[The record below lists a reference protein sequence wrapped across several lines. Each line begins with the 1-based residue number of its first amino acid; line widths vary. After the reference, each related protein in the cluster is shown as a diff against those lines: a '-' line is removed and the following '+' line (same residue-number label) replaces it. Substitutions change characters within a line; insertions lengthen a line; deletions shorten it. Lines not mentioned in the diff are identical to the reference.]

1 MADVVSLLDAKN
13 HLRITPTDTSN
24 DLALMGFIA
33 AADDVIEAECGITMP
48 KHFDETYDGGNF
60 VLYLRNKP
68 LLSVEQVQEGWGW
81 LNYELDF
88 QEVNT
93 VPAGD
98 MFAYSI
104 DSSDAACISRRSAG
118 NVSIPFVPG
127 RKNIRVW
134 YTAGRRSVPGSIRLA
149 ALELIAHWWQNSQ
162 LRAMAGSQ
170 IYQSY
175 DSMNEDWTRASGIT
189 SINSGLPYRVIELLK
204 RHRRLPII
212 G

>member
-13 HLRITPTDTSN
+13 HLRIPPTDTSN

-33 AADDVIEAECGITMP
+33 ASDDVIEAECGIIMP
-48 KHFDETYDGGNF
+48 KHFDELHDGGSP
-60 VLYLRNKP
+60 VVYVRNRP
-68 LLSVEQVQEGWGW
+68 ILSVEQVQEGWGW
-81 LNYELDF
+81 LNYTLDY
-88 QEVNT
+88 QQVNT

-104 DSSDAACISRRSAG
+104 DSPAAGAISRRSAG

-134 YTAGRRSVPGSIRLA
+134 YTAGRSSVPGSVRLA

-170 IYQSY
+170 LYQSY
-175 DSMNEDWTRASGIT
+175 DQVNEDFTRASGVS
-189 SINSGLPYRVIELLK
+189 SINSGLPYRVVELLK